1 MNKTAQAAVAIL
13 MVVGAISVVWISRSR
28 DETPEEVA
36 EEVMEGHD
44 HAAMLAGTG
53 DARPVQL
60 TAEGARR
67 IGVTFAMAEA
77 RSLGRAIA
85 TMGRVTYDET
95 RLSTVTPKVEG
106 WVERLM
112 VDFTGAPVRKG
123 EAMLELYSPRIIAAQ
138 EELILARR
146 LMDGSTGRA
155 ADNARELLESARRRL
170 GYWDVGEDQI
180 RAIEESGEVSRTV
193 TLRAPNHGTVVE
205 KSIVEGD
212 RVGPSTALYRIADLR
227 HVWIEADVFEK
238 DLSLVQEGLE
248 VVINLEAFPGQAF
261 IGKITY
267 VYPTVSMEARTGS
280 IRVELDNPG
289 LLLKPGMYA
298 NLRVSAP
305 PRDPRIIV
313 PRGSVLATGTRS
325 LVFVV
330 EEGGTLAPRQVATG
344 LAFGDE
350 VEILR
355 GLTEGEYVVSS
366 ASFLVDAESN
376 LGSAMAVMEGDPD
389 GGMPPSP
396 NPGS

>member
-1 MNKTAQAAVAIL
+1 
-13 MVVGAISVVWISRSR
+13 
-28 DETPEEVA
+28 
-36 EEVMEGHD
+36 
-44 HAAMLAGTG
+44 
-53 DARPVQL
+53 
-60 TAEGARR
+60 
-67 IGVTFAMAEA
+67 
-77 RSLGRAIA
+77 
-85 TMGRVTYDET
+85 MGRVTYDET
-95 RLSTVTPKVEG
+95 RLSTVTPRVDG

-112 VDFTGAPVRKG
+112 VDFTGAPVREG
-123 EAMLELYSPRIIAAQ
+123 EALLELYSPRIIAAQ

-146 LMDGSTGRA
+146 LMGESSGRA
-155 ADNARELLESARRRL
+155 AENARELLSSARRRL
-170 GYWDVGEDQI
+170 AYWGVGDDQI
-180 RAIEESGEVSRTV
+180 HAIEESGEVSRTV
-193 TLRAPNHGTVVE
+193 TLRSPNHGTVVE
-205 KSIVEGD
+205 KRVIEGD

-227 HVWIEADVFEK
+227 RVWIEADVFEK
-238 DLSLVQEGLE
+238 DLSLVREGLE
-248 VVINLEAFPGQAF
+248 AVINLEAFPGRAF
-261 IGKITY
+261 IGSIAY

-280 IRVELDNPG
+280 IRVEMDNPG

-313 PRGSVLATGTRS
+313 PRGSVLETGTRS

-355 GLTEGEYVVSS
+355 GLEEGEYVVSS

-389 GGMPPSP
+389 GGIPPSSD
-396 NPGS
+396 PGS